1 MTAILFLIGLG
12 FGFLAGVPVGMYVAA
27 LIFQGGDDL

>member
-12 FGFLAGVPVGMYVAA
+12 FGFLVGVPVGMYVAA
-27 LIFQGGDDL
+27 LIIQGGEDL

>member
-12 FGFLAGVPVGMYVAA
+12 FGFLAGFPIGMYVAA
-27 LIFQGGDDL
+27 LIIQGGDEG